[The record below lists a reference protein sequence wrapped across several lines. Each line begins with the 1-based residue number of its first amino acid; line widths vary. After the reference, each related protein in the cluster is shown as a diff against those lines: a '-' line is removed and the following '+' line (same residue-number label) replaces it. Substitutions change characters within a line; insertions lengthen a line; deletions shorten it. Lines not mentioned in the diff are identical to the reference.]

1 MRGPAITCCH
11 SGTGRCSSTMI
22 EVSPRTVSSQAP
34 NSSALLT
41 VAESATTVTD
51 SGRWMMTSS
60 HTAPRKRSA
69 R

>member
-1 MRGPAITCCH
+1 MTCWK
-11 SGTGRCSSTMI
+11 SGTGRRSSTM
-22 EVSPRTVSSQAP
+22 VVVAPRTVSSQEP

-41 VAESATTVTD
+41 VAESETTLTD

-60 HTAPRKRSA
+60 HTAPRIRSA